1 MKQYPKDYTERT
13 LTEAV
18 KKNLNRKR
26 PSIDSVTMIDG
37 VPMFTWLELN
47 VNELCNRTCIFCPRS
62 STYPNQNIHM
72 DIETAN
78 KVAVELFELD
88 FKGTVNI
95 SGTGESLLTK
105 HLVDIVFEFG
115 SRNIPIE
122 VVTNGDKLKEDYI
135 KRLYSAG
142 LSQIVVSMYDG
153 PEQTDYFNDLFAKC
167 NIDKKLY
174 TLRDRWYDEDAD
186 YGLIYTNR
194 AGFLGD
200 DLPSP
205 EDRHC
210 YYPSY
215 SMYIDW
221 NGDALLCCQDMY
233 NRTIILGNI
242 KDQSLLEI
250 WKSKKLNEY
259 RKKLSSGDRD
269 ISPCNNCNA
278 NGMVFGENHS
288 DEWKKIFSK

>member
-47 VNELCNRTCIFCPRS
+47 INELCNRKCIFCPRS

-78 KVAVELFELD
+78 KIAVELFELG

-153 PEQTDYFNDLFAKC
+153 PEQIDYFNDLFTKC

-200 DLPSP
+200 DLPSS
-205 EDRHC
+205 ENRHC
-210 YYPSY
+210 YSPSY

-233 NRTIILGNI
+233 NRTITLGNI

-250 WKSKKLNEY
+250 WKSKKLDEY

-269 ISPCNNCNA
+269 ISPCDNCNA
-278 NGMVFGENHS
+278 NGMVFGANHAKA
-288 DEWKKIFSK
+288 W

>member
-18 KKNLNRKR
+18 KKNLSRKR
-26 PSIDSVTMIDG
+26 PSIDSVTIIDG
-37 VPMFTWLELN
+37 IPMFTWIELN
-47 VNELCNRTCIFCPRS
+47 VNELCNRKCIFCPRS
-62 STYPNQNIHM
+62 STYPNQNVHM
-72 DIETAN
+72 DIETVR
-78 KVAVELFELD
+78 KMAVELSDLD
-88 FKGTVNI
+88 FKGSVNI

-105 HLVDIVFEFG
+105 HLPHIIFEFG
-115 SRNIPIE
+115 SRNISVEI
-122 VVTNGDKLKEDYI
+122 VTNGDKLKEDYI
-135 KRLYSAG
+135 KKLYSCG

-153 PEQTDYFNDLFAKC
+153 PEQIDYFHNLFAKC
-167 NIDKKLY
+167 NIDKRLY
-174 TLRDRWYDEDAD
+174 TLRDRWYDESQD

-194 AGFLGD
+194 AGFLGE

-233 NRTIILGNI
+233 NRTVKIGNV
-242 KDQSLLEI
+242 KSQSLLEI
-250 WKSKKLNEY
+250 WKNEKLNDY
-259 RKKLSSGDRD
+259 RKKLSSGNRD
-269 ISPCNNCNA
+269 LAPCDNCNA
-278 NGMVFGENHS
+278 NGMVFGKSHS
-288 DEWKKIFSK
+288 NEWNKIFSK